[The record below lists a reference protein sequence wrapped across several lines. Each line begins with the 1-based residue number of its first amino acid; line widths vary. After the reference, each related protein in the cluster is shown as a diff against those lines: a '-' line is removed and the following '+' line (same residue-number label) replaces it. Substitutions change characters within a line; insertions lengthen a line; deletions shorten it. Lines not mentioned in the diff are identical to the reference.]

1 MSKTRTGKKRLIN
14 DQTSAQSPLDF
25 FEELLA
31 FALDLLFALPLAFAP
46 GLGSDLLTVLLFE
59 DVDFDTK
66 VLGRNAGVSEV
77 FLKASHFD
85 LMTNEFMLTSSL
97 VTSTNK
103 P

>member
-1 MSKTRTGKKRLIN
+1 M
-14 DQTSAQSPLDF
+14 DF

-59 DVDFDTK
+59 DVDFDFDTK